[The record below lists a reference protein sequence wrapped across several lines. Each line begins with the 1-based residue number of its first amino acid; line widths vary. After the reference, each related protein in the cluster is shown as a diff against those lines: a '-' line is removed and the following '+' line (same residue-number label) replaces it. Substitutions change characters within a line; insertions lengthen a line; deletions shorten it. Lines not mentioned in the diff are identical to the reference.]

1 MIMSEIIRL
10 VTEEIVKCTRMLK
23 SEECNPGRDADAS
36 DDLMKELRDKIKELR
51 RIREE
56 LEGLL

>member
-1 MIMSEIIRL
+1 MSEIIRL
-10 VTEEIVKCTRMLK
+10 VTEEIVMCTRILK
-23 SEECNPGRDADAS
+23 SEESNPGRDADAS